1 MRVSGRLLPLLAAP
15 TALWRATAARL
26 QGAARRAR
34 AAHKAEAAS
43 LVTAQGRLGVAA
55 AGAAVAAV
63 AKAVAGAEAVK
74 TEAVWA
80 DSAVRSRLFLP
91 VLLPPPL
98 RGFRWL

>member
-1 MRVSGRLLPLLAAP
+1 MSGRLLPRLAAP

-55 AGAAVAAV
+55 AGAAVA
-63 AKAVAGAEAVK
+63 KAVAGAEALK